1 MNIDLTKLITNIEE
15 EIDINVDLE
24 FNESKLQETSIKRL
38 EKVTFSGFVTK
49 LYNNDY
55 QISGCLSGTMIL
67 PDDITL
73 EEVEYKFSTQ
83 IEEEFSEFNENDE
96 ATNNEKIK
104 TIQTVIVDITDF
116 DEEQKNKLRGI
127 IKFFSGDRANVKIA
141 VREDGDVKPCGAI
154 LMDNK
159 ILNIFK
165 ELAGDINVELL

>member
-55 QISGCLSGTMIL
+55 QISVCLSGTMIL

-83 IEEEFSEFNENDE
+83 IEEEFSEFNENDDNNLKIIQNRLDISE
-96 ATNNEKIK
+96 FLWQNILVEIPLKVVNEKNKNLTLKGDGWRLIS
-104 TIQTVIVDITDF
+104 
-116 DEEQKNKLRGI
+116 EEELEKDLNNNSPFSELKD
-127 IKFFSGDRANVKIA
+127 KFN
-141 VREDGDVKPCGAI
+141 
-154 LMDNK
+154 
-159 ILNIFK
+159 
-165 ELAGDINVELL
+165 

>member
-55 QISGCLSGTMIL
+55 QISGCRSGTMIL

-83 IEEEFSEFNENDE
+83 IEEEFSEFNENDDNNLKIIQNRLDISE
-96 ATNNEKIK
+96 FLWQNILVEIPLKVVNEKNKNLTLKGDGWRLIS
-104 TIQTVIVDITDF
+104 
-116 DEEQKNKLRGI
+116 EEELEKDLNNNSPFSELKD
-127 IKFFSGDRANVKIA
+127 KFN
-141 VREDGDVKPCGAI
+141 
-154 LMDNK
+154 
-159 ILNIFK
+159 
-165 ELAGDINVELL
+165 

>member
-15 EIDINVDLE
+15 EIDINIDLE

-83 IEEEFSEFNENDE
+83 IEEEFSEFNENDDNNLKIIQNRLDISE
-96 ATNNEKIK
+96 FLWQNILVEIPLKVVNEKNKNLTLKGDGWRLIS
-104 TIQTVIVDITDF
+104 
-116 DEEQKNKLRGI
+116 EEELEKDLNNNSPFSELKD
-127 IKFFSGDRANVKIA
+127 KFN
-141 VREDGDVKPCGAI
+141 
-154 LMDNK
+154 
-159 ILNIFK
+159 
-165 ELAGDINVELL
+165 

>member
-49 LYNNDY
+49 LYNTDY

-83 IEEEFSEFNENDE
+83 IEEEFSEFNENDDNNLKIIQNRLDISE
-96 ATNNEKIK
+96 FLWQNILVEIPLKVVNEKNKNLTLKGDGWRLIS
-104 TIQTVIVDITDF
+104 
-116 DEEQKNKLRGI
+116 EEELEKDLNNNSPFSELKD
-127 IKFFSGDRANVKIA
+127 KFN
-141 VREDGDVKPCGAI
+141 
-154 LMDNK
+154 
-159 ILNIFK
+159 
-165 ELAGDINVELL
+165 